1 MRNFSKKRWYVL
13 RVRYRTELLAQLSLK
28 KKQFEIL
35 NPTYKTLSIR
45 KDRRKILHLPIFKGY
60 IFVRTLLNPKYHIEI
75 LKTPGVVEILKSSN
89 GPTPV
94 PDDQIDNVILLQK
107 YVGNCFHLTEF
118 KIGDSVCV
126 KQGPLTGLRGKIDK
140 LNKNKLYIHVDVIP
154 GSVMVEIDQ
163 DHVQLEGDHLY
174 SIVKNI

>member
-1 MRNFSKKRWYVL
+1 M
-13 RVRYRTELLAQLSLK
+13 
-28 KKQFEIL
+28 
-35 NPTYKTLSIR
+35 
-45 KDRRKILHLPIFKGY
+45 RKILLISHGNSIHTIKWVSALQKKYKIFLFDWRPINNAYYKN
-60 IFVRTLLNPKYHIEI
+60 L
-75 LKTPGVVEILKSSN
+75 
-89 GPTPV
+89 
-94 PDDQIDNVILLQK
+94 DNVILLQK